1 LQFSIIK
8 TVLLFC
14 VTILC
19 WATLI
24 HHETHKKQML
34 FTVMIN
40 CQIARD
46 ELYKQ
51 IYKRPAAINDDNCFE
66 KLHQIVT

>member
-1 LQFSIIK
+1 
-8 TVLLFC
+8 
-14 VTILC
+14 
-19 WATLI
+19 
-24 HHETHKKQML
+24 ML